1 MWTMTAINLNGMT
14 CLLYQSV
21 MNQLRSCLVYLMKT
35 EECGNL
41 LTLSS
46 MNSLNWSDFEVE
58 KNEQLV
64 KCDLG
69 ITPLSMNSISYSDF
83 EHSANELNETTNQSS
98 KLQLNSPS
106 CPDII
111 HTPHSK
117 DTEESSVYSYVLCQ
131 DAATSPWAGTQ

>member
-1 MWTMTAINLNGMT
+1 
-14 CLLYQSV
+14 
-21 MNQLRSCLVYLMKT
+21 
-35 EECGNL
+35 
-41 LTLSS
+41 

-83 EHSANELNETTNQSS
+83 EHSANELNETTNRSS

-106 CPDII
+106 CPEII

-117 DTEESSVYSYVLCQ
+117 DTEQSSVYSYVLCQ
-131 DAATSPWAGTQ
+131 DAATSPWAGTQSEVSSVCTLDSSKSLVERTSHENTTSAVRSHFDLFRIIKTVISC